1 MAKVT
6 SKLQVTVPKA
16 VADRVG
22 IRPGDDIEWI
32 VEGDTIRVVRLAE
45 RRPLS
50 AVERLALF
58 DEATARQRGRNKTW
72 RRAHGSKAPAERGWT
87 RADLYT
93 RGEPRRH

>member
-32 VEGDTIRVVRLAE
+32 VDGQGIRVVHARH

-50 AVERLALF
+50 LAERLKIF
-58 DEATARQRGRNKTW
+58 GEATARQDVRNRAW
-72 RRAHGSKAPAERGWT
+72 RRRHGAPRRTAGRGWT
-87 RADLYT
+87 RSEIYT
-93 RGEPRRH
+93 RGRAR

>member
-1 MAKVT
+1 VAKVT

-32 VEGDTIRVVRLAE
+32 VDGHGMRVVLARH

-50 AVERLALF
+50 AAERLQIF
-58 DEATARQRGRNKTW
+58 DEATARQEARNRSW
-72 RRAHGSKAPAERGWT
+72 RRSHGAKTRTADRGWT
-87 RADLYT
+87 RSEIYT
-93 RGEPRRH
+93 RGRTR